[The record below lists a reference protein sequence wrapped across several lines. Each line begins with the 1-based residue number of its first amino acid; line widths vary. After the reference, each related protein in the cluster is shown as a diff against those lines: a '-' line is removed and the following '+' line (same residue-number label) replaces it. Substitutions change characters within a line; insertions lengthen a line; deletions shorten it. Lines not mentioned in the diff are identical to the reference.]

1 MDPREAARAWVDAW
15 VGGWIG
21 HDADVIASRYA
32 DECEFRSHPF
42 REAVHGREGARQY
55 ALQAFTQERS
65 AQPSFREPIVAP
77 DGRAAVEYRAEIT
90 TSDDDEVTLVGVTV
104 LRFDDQG
111 LVMEH
116 RDYWAMEPRRQG
128 SGSSPA

>member
-1 MDPREAARAWVDAW
+1 M
-15 VGGWIG
+15 GGWIG
-21 HDADVIASRYA
+21 HDADLIASRYA

-65 AQPSFREPIVAP
+65 AQPSFGEPIVAP

-111 LVMEH
+111 LVIEH
-116 RDYWAMEPRRQG
+116 HDYWAMEPRRQG